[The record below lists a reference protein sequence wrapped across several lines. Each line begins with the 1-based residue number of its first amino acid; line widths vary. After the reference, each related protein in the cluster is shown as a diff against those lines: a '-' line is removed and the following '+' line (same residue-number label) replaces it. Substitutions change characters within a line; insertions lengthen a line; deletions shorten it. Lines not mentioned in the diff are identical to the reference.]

1 MSPCHRRQLWRT
13 LGSTLMM
20 RRYVVVVEDSCG
32 HEAFSQETAA
42 VIEWQINMVVALKD
56 EVIYST
62 VVFDPSTGELL
73 QQSNWIHSHK
83 ILHL

>member
-1 MSPCHRRQLWRT
+1 MEHSW
-13 LGSTLMM
+13 
-20 RRYVVVVEDSCG
+20 VNFI
-32 HEAFSQETAA
+32 EAFSQETAA

-62 VVFDPSTGELL
+62 VVFDPSTGELP